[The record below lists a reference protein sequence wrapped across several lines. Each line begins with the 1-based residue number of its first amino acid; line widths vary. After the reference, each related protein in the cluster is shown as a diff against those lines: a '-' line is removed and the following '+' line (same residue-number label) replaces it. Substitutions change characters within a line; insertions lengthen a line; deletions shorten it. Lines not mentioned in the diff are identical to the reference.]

1 MGDPF
6 SVGGGPSSP
15 PLMRTE
21 QEPCFATAG
30 LGRRR
35 PEPEQA
41 FCRGFASIR
50 RSIRARRRSPAHP
63 TFVSVSSSLT
73 DNDVTCLADRAISV
87 NLSARFGPFGPPSNR
102 VPRLHRW
109 HPC

>member
-50 RSIRARRRSPAHP
+50 PPIHVWPSSLAQP
-63 TFVSVSSSLT
+63 TFVSGSSSVT
-73 DNDVTCLADRAISV
+73 DNDVPCLADRAMPAS
-87 NLSARFGPFGPPSNR
+87 LSARFGPLGPPSNR
-102 VPRLHRW
+102 AP
-109 HPC
+109 